1 MYMDP
6 RLNSDNEQQDAAT
19 NLTQPAEDSLQ
30 VSAAMPTPVAPQS
43 LEEQVA
49 AFESE
54 PSASGQPAFQGT
66 VPGNPISS
74 TTTPDLASLEGG
86 TIASAGL
93 SVPPKKSKKPL
104 IIGLATVLVL
114 CLVSGGAVYAYT
126 SYQSPE
132 NVIVNAMG
140 NALSVRQGQTK
151 TMVTSDYVYDA
162 DGTNIQFKSLTF
174 TTGTERSPEFDANA
188 DLSMVY
194 NETPVSLKASV
205 MTNADGA
212 LYFKVTNI
220 KSTLKTVMGDTFTMT
235 KEAES
240 YLDTIDGKWAKY
252 TLDELKQD
260 SPEYGKVVQCSLDV
274 YKNHKDDKAAVQ
286 QIVDV
291 YQKNSFVVVKSTV
304 AAKDGNVGYVVDVD
318 SAKSKTFSKALGDTA
333 LSKELNACSPDAKS
347 AGDSITSAIPDTTST
362 SDGPTTT
369 VTVWISEWS
378 HELRAIDVKVTGI
391 QGDNEKSYSVT
402 SHTDIDFTAG
412 ASMSA
417 PTDTMPA
424 KSWVEAASKFIGTL
438 FES

>member
-1 MYMDP
+1 MDP
-6 RLNSDNEQQDAAT
+6 RLNTDNDQLDAVT
-19 NLTQPAEDSLQ
+19 NPTPPVEDFFQ
-30 VSAAMPTPVAPQS
+30 AAPAMPAPAAPQS
-43 LEEQVA
+43 LEEQVV

-54 PSASGQPAFQGT
+54 PSVSGQSAFQGT
-66 VPGNPISS
+66 VPGDSTSS
-74 TTTPDLASLEGG
+74 IATRDLPSSNGS
-86 TIASAGL
+86 TIASGGL
-93 SVPPKKSKKPL
+93 SVPPKKSKKAL

-114 CLVSGGAVYAYT
+114 CLVGGGAVYAYT

-151 TMVTSDYVYDA
+151 TTVTSDYAYDA
-162 DGTNIQFKSLTF
+162 GGMSIQFKSLTF

-194 NETPVSLKASV
+194 NKTPVSLKASV
-205 MTNADGA
+205 MANADGV

-220 KSTLKTVMGDTFTMT
+220 KSALKTVMGDTFTMT

-252 TLDELKQD
+252 TLAELKQD

-318 SAKSKTFSKALGDTA
+318 SEKSKAFSKALEDTA

-347 AGDSITSAIPDTTST
+347 TGDSITSALPDTTST

-391 QGDNEKSYSVT
+391 RGNDEKSYSVT
-402 SHTDIDFTAG
+402 SHTDIDFTVG
-412 ASMSA
+412 ASMAA
-417 PTDTMPA
+417 PTDAMPA

-438 FES
+438 FEQ